1 MDMSYHLDDVRFLDH
16 FFPIARRSAA
26 VGLNLTLRLCFTGLT
41 TPVAKLKPPAQ
52 VQLIGSSSTMLP
64 IRTGVLFSI
73 AHKTNS
79 VWARMISL
87 TTFLLWPV
95 MAESLSI
102 SSVSI
107 IVAVFLLISILIRW
121 CAHGRGRT
129 CISGLYENWN
139 YGIHNKEWMLYH
151 WATCACLEAVGAT
164 QLGLLS
170 RHQDNFL
177 LVVIVITSRL
187 RTYRA
192 SHHFSRYIVSR
203 SQRSLSK

>member
-1 MDMSYHLDDVRFLDH
+1 MDMSYHLDDVRFQVH

-41 TPVAKLKPPAQ
+41 TPVEKLKPPAQ

-129 CISGLYENWN
+129 CVFRALWKLKLWHTQQRMDALPLSYVRLFGGCWRDPTRTAVKTSG
-139 YGIHNKEWMLYH
+139 
-151 WATCACLEAVGAT
+151 
-164 QLGLLS
+164 
-170 RHQDNFL
+170 
-177 LVVIVITSRL
+177 
-187 RTYRA
+187 
-192 SHHFSRYIVSR
+192 
-203 SQRSLSK
+203 